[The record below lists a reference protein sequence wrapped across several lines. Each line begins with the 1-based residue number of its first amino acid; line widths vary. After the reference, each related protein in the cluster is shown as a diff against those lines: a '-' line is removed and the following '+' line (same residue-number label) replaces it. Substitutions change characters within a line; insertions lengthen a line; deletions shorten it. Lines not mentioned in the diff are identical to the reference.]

1 MPQRKVIPVSVLTGF
16 LGAGKTTLLNYIL
29 KEQTNYRF
37 GVIINEVG
45 EIGIDGK
52 LVETQAEDVVE
63 MSNGC
68 ICCTVR
74 KDLVKGI
81 QKLLKK
87 ENLDYVLIETTGVA
101 DPGPVAQTFLNI
113 PQLQQFARLDS
124 IITVVD
130 AEHLETQLREAEVA
144 REQIALA
151 DFILLNKVDLI
162 SPQKLGTVER
172 SILELNPHAR
182 IFRTE
187 HSRLNLDELLD
198 VNAFDL
204 DRRLVADPKFLDE
217 LNEKYHSD
225 ISSFSFRF
233 DRPFAIERLEAE
245 LQELSE
251 KSRVYRSKGF
261 LWIEGTPR
269 RAVFHGVNNR
279 FTLYWDRLWER
290 EESRSSQLVFIGKN
304 LDRSQI
310 EETLERSVA

>member
-172 SILELNPHAR
+172 LILELNPHAR

-269 RAVFHGVNNR
+269 RAIFHGVNNR

>member
-1 MPQRKVIPVSVLTGF
+1 MAQRKVIPVSVLTGF

-29 KEQTNYRF
+29 KEQSDYRF

-52 LVETQAEDVVE
+52 LVETQPEDVVE

-87 ENLDYVLIETTGVA
+87 QHLDYVLIETTGIA

-130 AEHLETQLREAEVA
+130 AEHLENQLREADVA

-162 SPQKLGTVER
+162 TPENLARAEQ
-172 SILELNPHAR
+172 SILALNPHAR
-182 IFRTE
+182 IFRTV
-187 HSRLNLDELLD
+187 HSRLNLGELLD

-204 DRRLVADPKFLDE
+204 DRKLVADPRFLDE
-217 LNEKYHSD
+217 LKENYHSD
-225 ISSFSFRF
+225 ITSLSFRF
-233 DRPFAIERLEAE
+233 DRPLAIERLEAE

-251 KSRVYRSKGF
+251 KAKVYRSKGF

-279 FTLYWDRLWER
+279 FTLYWDRLWEK
-290 EESRSSQLVFIGKN
+290 EESRSSQLVFIGKDLN
-304 LDRSQI
+304 QSQI
-310 EETLERSVA
+310 EQTLERSVA

>member
-130 AEHLETQLREAEVA
+130 AEHLETQLREAEIA

-162 SPQKLGTVER
+162 GPEKLETVEE

-217 LNEKYHSD
+217 LKEKYHSD

-233 DRPFAIERLEAE
+233 NRPFAIERLEAE

-261 LWIEGTPR
+261 LWIDGTPR

-279 FTLYWDRLWER
+279 FTLYWDRLWEK

-310 EETLERSVA
+310 EKTLERSVA